1 MAFKGQRCRHEL
13 SCIIIFDLL
22 LISVT
27 GFVLDG
33 TRAEDLT
40 SKQTCE
46 DVAIIGAGI
55 SGSYAAWRL
64 RDHNLS
70 ISVYEYSNRVG
81 GRFRTIRFP
90 NSPDIN
96 VELGAMRFLPAAHQL
111 LVSTIQDLGLAAVEF
126 KPGFG
131 VEGKD
136 IMYMRGQH
144 FHSGDIKKGHIPY
157 NLHENERNLDL
168 QHFRWEALL
177 NGTDFPANGTFNDYA
192 FLHTR
197 TKDGLELYK
206 QSARAAYF
214 TMGISKEMSDLIRDV
229 VGFRFMF
236 GDVSSSNAVPL
247 SNPNRIPTGPRVVQT
262 VKEGMEAVPHTLI
275 DRFLQTSH
283 SHKLHINR
291 ELTEVIRTGATYTLR
306 FKETVTTNGI
316 TTYAK
321 NFRMLE
327 VCAKKVVLTVPRLA
341 LSKVT
346 FSGLSISHDLSD
358 SIENAVKDVPAFKIF
373 LAYDTPWWRTTNV
386 THAETDLPNRQ
397 VYDFGTSARSSTSV
411 LAAAYG
417 DMDIVKFWREVQSRG
432 PFMNCLNGND
442 TCPSEAAV
450 KHVTNFLA
458 EIFQIPLESIPT
470 PVDGAISIW
479 DQFPFGGGW
488 HVWMPGYNWDD
499 VRRDVLQPSP
509 TDHVYFATG
518 SYAPGETDSWSNNA
532 LETVERVL
540 KLLSI

>member
-1 MAFKGQRCRHEL
+1 MAFKGKHCRHEL
-13 SCIIIFDLL
+13 ACIIIFDLL

-27 GFVLDG
+27 GFVLD
-33 TRAEDLT
+33 D
-40 SKQTCE
+40 QTCE

-64 RDHNLS
+64 RDRNLS
-70 ISVYEYSNRVG
+70 VSVYEYSNRVG

-96 VELGAMRFLPAAHQL
+96 VELGAMR
-111 LVSTIQDLGLAAVEF
+111 DAV
-126 KPGFG
+126 
-131 VEGKD
+131 
-136 IMYMRGQH
+136 
-144 FHSGDIKKGHIPY
+144 
-157 NLHENERNLDL
+157 LH
-168 QHFRWEALL
+168 
-177 NGTDFPANGTFNDYA
+177 GTDFPANGTFNDYA
-192 FLHTR
+192 LLHTR

-206 QSARAAYF
+206 QRAAYF
-214 TMGISKEMSDLIRDV
+214 TMGISKEMSDFIRDV
-229 VGFRFMF
+229 TGFRFLF
-236 GDVSSSNAVPL
+236 GDVSSSNAVPAF
-247 SNPNRIPTGPRVVQT
+247 NPNDIRTGPRVVQT
-262 VKEGMEAVPHTLI
+262 VKEGMEAVPHTLM

-283 SHKLHINR
+283 SHKLYLNR

-306 FKETVTTNGI
+306 FKETVTINGI

-321 NFRMLE
+321 NLRMVE
-327 VCAKKVVLTVPRLA
+327 VCAKRVILSVPQLA

-358 SIENAVKDVPAFKIF
+358 SIENAVKDVPAFRIF
-373 LAYDTPWWRTTNV
+373 LAYDTPWWRMTNV
-386 THAETDLPNRQ
+386 KHAETDLPNRQ
-397 VYDFGTSARSSTSV
+397 VYDFGTSAQTSTSV

-432 PFMNCLNGND
+432 PFMNCLNGNG

-458 EIFQIPLESIPT
+458 EIFQIPLESIPA

-499 VRRDVLQPSP
+499 VWRDVIQPSP

>member
-96 VELGAMRFLPAAHQL
+96 VELGAMR
-111 LVSTIQDLGLAAVEF
+111 
-126 KPGFG
+126 
-131 VEGKD
+131 
-136 IMYMRGQH
+136 
-144 FHSGDIKKGHIPY
+144 
-157 NLHENERNLDL
+157 
-168 QHFRWEALL
+168 EALL

-192 FLHTR
+192 LLHTR
-197 TKDGLELYK
+197 TKDGLEL
-206 QSARAAYF
+206 AAYF

-236 GDVSSSNAVPL
+236 GDVSSANAVPL

-262 VKEGMEAVPHTLI
+262 VKEGMEAVPHTLM

-283 SHKLHINR
+283 SHKLHLNR
-291 ELTEVIRTGATYTLR
+291 ELTKVIRTGATYTLR

-397 VYDFGTSARSSTSV
+397 VYDFGTSAQTSTSV

-479 DQFPFGGGW
+479 DKFPFGGGW

-540 KLLSI
+540 KLLSWASSLNALEI

>member
-1 MAFKGQRCRHEL
+1 MAFKGKHCRHEL
-13 SCIIIFDLL
+13 ACIIIFDLL

-27 GFVLDG
+27 GFVLD
-33 TRAEDLT
+33 D
-40 SKQTCE
+40 QTCE

-64 RDHNLS
+64 RDRNLS
-70 ISVYEYSNRVG
+70 VSVYEYSNRVG

-96 VELGAMRFLPAAHQL
+96 VELGAMRFFPAAHQL
-111 LVSTIQDLGLAAVEF
+111 LISTIQDLGLAAVDF

-131 VEGKD
+131 VEGDD
-136 IMYMRGQH
+136 II
-144 FHSGDIKKGHIPY
+144 DIKKGHIPY

-168 QHFRWEALL
+168 QHFRWDAVLH
-177 NGTDFPANGTFNDYA
+177 GTDFPANGTFNDYA
-192 FLHTR
+192 LLHTR

-214 TMGISKEMSDLIRDV
+214 TMGISKEMSDFIRDV
-229 VGFRFMF
+229 TGFRFLF
-236 GDVSSSNAVPL
+236 GDVSSSNAVPAF
-247 SNPNRIPTGPRVVQT
+247 NPNDIRTGPRVVQT
-262 VKEGMEAVPHTLI
+262 VKEGMEAVPHTLM

-283 SHKLHINR
+283 SHKLYLNR

-306 FKETVTTNGI
+306 FKETVTINGI

-321 NFRMLE
+321 NLRMVE
-327 VCAKKVVLTVPRLA
+327 VCAKRVILSVPQLA

-358 SIENAVKDVPAFKIF
+358 SIENAVKDVPAFRIF
-373 LAYDTPWWRTTNV
+373 LAYDTPWWRMTNV
-386 THAETDLPNRQ
+386 KHAETDLPNRQ
-397 VYDFGTSARSSTSV
+397 VYDFGTSAQTSTSV

-432 PFMNCLNGND
+432 PFMNCLNGNG

-458 EIFQIPLESIPT
+458 EIFQIPLESIPA

-499 VRRDVLQPSP
+499 VWRDVIQPSP